1 MNTNYYDMSVDLL
14 PEKDQLVES
23 KKSVLMFGRIF
34 VAVIIIFAVGAA
46 VFSYKVVTTEQATE
60 DSFIGRVSKLPVFSG
75 LKYLTS
81 ASERGLRGQSED
93 RTNFLFLGIGGA
105 GHDGPLLT
113 DTVMLGSLRHS
124 DGKVGVVSLPRDL
137 SVDIPGYGW
146 RKLNHANA
154 YGEWEQEGYG
164 PIIASQVVS
173 NVTGQ
178 PIHYYVRVDFQGFV
192 DFIDEL
198 GGIDVNV
205 ERSFTDYQYPAP
217 YDKYQV
223 VSFEAG
229 PQHMDGETALVY
241 VRSRHGTNGEA
252 SDFARSR
259 RQQNVMVAVKE
270 KILTPSFILNPK
282 KIVKMYEMVKENV
295 ATNLTT
301 AEMVELVKMSRKID
315 TDNISSEVLST
326 GPGSPLYATSIN
338 GAYMI
343 LPRGGTWDG
352 VRAIAENILDEGEE
366 LAGAAADSTT
376 DGEATIGSNAVARIE
391 IQNGTNIPG
400 LAYTASLVLK
410 ENEFSVV
417 KIGNALY
424 RDNVKTIIYDL
435 TNGKKSE
442 ELNELRSLLGADIST
457 TTSGWIFAPD
467 LVPTIVTLTD
477 ETGKDTATVEN
488 IDFLVILGE
497 SSKNLVQ

>member
-1 MNTNYYDMSVDLL
+1 MSVDLL
-14 PEKDQLVES
+14 PEKDKLEES
-23 KKSVLMFGRIF
+23 KKGVLMFGRIF
-34 VAVIIIFAVGAA
+34 VAVLVIFAVAA
-46 VFSYKVVTTEQATE
+46 TVFSYKVVTSEQATE
-60 DSFIGRVSKLPVFSG
+60 GSFMGRVGKLPVFSG
-75 LKYLTS
+75 IKYLTS

-93 RTNFLFLGIGGA
+93 RTNFLLLGIGGA

-113 DTVMLGSLRHS
+113 DTVMLASLRHS
-124 DGKVGVVSLPRDL
+124 DGKVGVVSMPRDL

-154 YGEWEQEGYG
+154 YGEWDEEGYG
-164 PIIASQVVS
+164 PILASQVVS

-178 PIHYYVRVDFQGFV
+178 PIHYYIRVDFQGFV

-198 GGIDVNV
+198 GGIEVNV

-217 YDKYQV
+217 NDKYQV
-223 VSFEAG
+223 VSFDAG
-229 PQHMDGETALVY
+229 PQKMDGETALTY

-259 RQQNVMVAVKE
+259 RQQNVMVAAKE

-282 KIVKMYEMVKENV
+282 KIIKLYEMVKDNV
-295 ATNLTT
+295 ATNLSTG
-301 AEMVELVKMSRKID
+301 EMVNLVKLSRKID
-315 TDNISSEVLST
+315 TDNVSSEVLST

-343 LPRGGTWDG
+343 LPRGGTWDE
-352 VRAIAENILDEGEE
+352 VREIAKNILDDGEE
-366 LAGAAADSTT
+366 LTGASGSSTGT
-376 DGEATIGSNAVARIE
+376 TSSNAPAKVE

-400 LAYTASLVLK
+400 LAYAASLELK
-410 ENEFSVV
+410 ENEYNVV
-417 KIGNALY
+417 KIGNALK
-424 RDNVKTIIYDL
+424 RDKSKTVIYDL
-435 TNGKKSE
+435 TNGEKSE

-467 LVPTIVTLTD
+467 LVPTSVTLTD
-477 ETGKDTATVEN
+477 EPGKVTATMDN
-488 IDFLVILGE
+488 IDFLVILGA